1 MIVDRDPAPER
12 TIDQSADT
20 DRAAAAPAAASLLL
34 VTGLSGAGKSTALQ
48 ALEDAGYE
56 VVDNLPVSLLGA
68 LVEPRTPH
76 DRPIAIGVDVRT
88 RDFGGAPFFERL
100 DTLAGATGLAVRIIY
115 LDCDDEVIVRR
126 YSQTRRR
133 HPLAGSLPIADGIRD
148 ERRRLA
154 PLRDLA
160 DPVID
165 TSDLTP
171 ADLRRLMVERFS
183 PDRAPEMAI
192 SILSF
197 AFGQGVPRQA
207 DLVFDVRF
215 LRNPHYVDALR
226 PQTGRDD
233 AVGAY
238 IAADPDFAGFFERL
252 TGLLLPL
259 LPRYRE
265 EGKSY
270 LTVAVGCTGGRHRSV
285 YLAERLAEAVRA
297 AGYRAALRHREL
309 GIDEPLQ

>member
-1 MIVDRDPAPER
+1 MTIHPPGNPPGDASAGADRNGADPAG
-12 TIDQSADT
+12 AV
-20 DRAAAAPAAASLLL
+20 SLLL

-48 ALEDAGYE
+48 ALEDTGYE

-68 LVEPRTPH
+68 LVQPGTPL

-88 RDFGGAPFFERL
+88 RDFGGAPLFERL
-100 DTLAGATGLAVRIIY
+100 SALAASTGVSVRIIY

-133 HPLAGSLPIADGIRD
+133 HPLAGALPVADGIRA
-148 ERRRLA
+148 ERQRLA

-165 TSDLTP
+165 TSDMTP
-171 ADLRRLMVERFS
+171 ADLRRLIVDRFS
-183 PDRAPEMAI
+183 PERAPEMTI
-192 SILSF
+192 SIQSF
-197 AFGQGVPRQA
+197 AFGQGLPRQA

-215 LRNPHYVDALR
+215 LRNPHYVDGLR
-226 PQTGRDD
+226 PQTGRD
-233 AVGAY
+233 APVGDY
-238 IAADPDFAGFFERL
+238 IEGDPDFAGFYERL

-270 LTVAVGCTGGRHRSV
+270 LTIAVGCTGGRHRSV
-285 YLAERLAEAVRA
+285 YVAERLADAVRGAGFKA
-297 AGYRAALRHREL
+297 AVRHREL
-309 GIDEPLQ
+309 GVDQPPA

>member
-1 MIVDRDPAPER
+1 MTIEPPASQDRE
-12 TIDQSADT
+12 
-20 DRAAAAPAAASLLL
+20 AAGPAASMSLLL

-56 VVDNLPVSLLGA
+56 VVDNLPVSLVGA
-68 LVEPRTPH
+68 LVQPGTPV

-88 RDFGGAPFFERL
+88 RDFGGAPFLERL
-100 DTLAGATGLAVRIIY
+100 SDLAAATGVSIRIVY

-133 HPLAGSLPIADGIRD
+133 HPLAGALPVADGIRA
-148 ERRRLA
+148 ERQRLA
-154 PLRDLA
+154 PLRALA

-165 TSDLTP
+165 TSDMTP
-171 ADLRRLMVERFS
+171 ADLRRLFVERFS
-183 PDRAPEMAI
+183 PERAPEMVI
-192 SILSF
+192 SIQSF
-197 AFGQGVPRQA
+197 AFGQGLPRQA

-215 LRNPHYVDALR
+215 LRNPHYVDDLR
-226 PQTGRDD
+226 PQTGRDP
-233 AVGAY
+233 AVGDY
-238 IAADPDFAGFFERL
+238 VAADPDFAAFFERL

-285 YLAERLAEAVRA
+285 YVAERLAEAVRE
-297 AGYRAALRHREL
+297 AGYKAAVRHREL
-309 GIDEPLQ
+309 GMDRPPE

>member
-1 MIVDRDPAPER
+1 MTIHPPDEAPVKRDGEAAEPA
-12 TIDQSADT
+12 T
-20 DRAAAAPAAASLLL
+20 AAALLL

-48 ALEDAGYE
+48 ALEDAGFE
-56 VVDNLPVSLLGA
+56 VVDNLPVSLLAA
-68 LVEPRTPH
+68 LVQPGTPL

-100 DTLAGATGLAVRIIY
+100 NSVAAATGVSIRIIY

-133 HPLAGSLPIADGIRD
+133 HPLAGALPVADGIRA
-148 ERRRLA
+148 ERQRLA

-165 TSDLTP
+165 TSDMTP
-171 ADLRRLMVERFS
+171 GDLRRLVVERFS
-183 PDRAPEMAI
+183 PDRSPEMVI
-192 SILSF
+192 SIQSF
-197 AFGQGVPRQA
+197 AFGKGLPRQA

-215 LRNPHYVDALR
+215 LRNPHYVDNLR
-226 PQTGRDD
+226 PQTGRE
-233 AVGAY
+233 APVGAY
-238 IAADPDFAGFFERL
+238 IEADPAFKGFFQGL

-259 LPRYRE
+259 LPRYRD

-285 YLAERLAEAVRA
+285 HVAERLAAALRD
-297 AGYRAALRHREL
+297 AGYKSAVRHREL
-309 GIDEPLQ
+309 GIEEPTA